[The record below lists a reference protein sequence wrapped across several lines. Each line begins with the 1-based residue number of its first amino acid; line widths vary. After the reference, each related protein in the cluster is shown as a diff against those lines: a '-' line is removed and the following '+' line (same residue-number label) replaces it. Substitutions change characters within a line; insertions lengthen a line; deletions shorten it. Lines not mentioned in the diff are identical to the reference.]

1 MRCTM
6 KKLVLVSLA
15 ALALAA
21 CGDKESAQDQKQTEE
36 NVKKEENGE
45 KLVVDKNLTNVEV
58 TMPASMFQDQTKED
72 IEEAAK
78 QQGIKEVRINDDGS
92 VYYKMSKATHKE
104 ALTKMKASLEESLDT
119 LVNGENF
126 TSFKDASA
134 NKDFTKFTIT
144 VNQEAYEDSFD
155 GFGLLGLGIAA
166 MYHDLF
172 SGTPGDKLDI
182 EMKLVDEA
190 TGETINTIHFP
201 EDLNKEEEQED

>member
-1 MRCTM
+1 M

-21 CGDKESAQDQKQTEE
+21 CGDKESAQDQNQTEE

-45 KLVVDKNLTNVEV
+45 KLVVDKNLTNVEL
-58 TMPASMFQDQTKED
+58 TLPASFFEDQSKEQ
-72 IEEAAK
+72 IEEDAK
-78 QQGIKEVRINDDGS
+78 QKGIKEIKVNEDGS

-104 ALTKMKASLEESLDT
+104 ILAEMKKGVEETIDT
-119 LVNGENF
+119 LVNGEDF
-126 TSFKDASA
+126 ASFKDISA

>member
-1 MRCTM
+1 M

-21 CGDKESAQDQKQTEE
+21 CGDKESAQDQNQTEE

-45 KLVVDKNLTNVEV
+45 KLVVDKNLTNVEL
-58 TMPASMFQDQTKED
+58 TLPASFFEDQSKEQ
-72 IEEAAK
+72 IEEDAK
-78 QQGIKEVRINDDGS
+78 QKGIKEIKVNEDGS

-104 ALTKMKASLEESLDT
+104 ILAEMKKGVEETIDT
-119 LVNGENF
+119 LVNGEDF
-126 TSFKDASA
+126 ASFKDISA

-144 VNQEAYEDSFD
+144 VNQEAYEGSFD
-155 GFGLLGLGIAA
+155 GFGLLGLGISA

-201 EDLNKEEEQED
+201 EDFNDKQ